1 MGTNECSLTA
11 PKKRFTDTVL
21 GDVFDLESILTTIPF
36 FCIKYWGNDVTLF
49 LIFFPGRLPV
59 PGGHQDAFLLLLLL
73 FLLLLSLRALRARA
87 EGRLLPGRAGRQG
100 LHG

>member
-36 FCIKYWGNDVTLF
+36 SKQILRKRRYFIP
-49 LIFFPGRLPV
+49 IFFPGRLPV

>member
-1 MGTNECSLTA
+1 MGTNELL
-11 PKKRFTDTVL
+11 KKRYTDTVL

-73 FLLLLSLRALRARA
+73 LFLLLLSLRALCARA
-87 EGRLLPGRAGRQG
+87 QGRLLPGRAGCQG
-100 LHG
+100 VHG